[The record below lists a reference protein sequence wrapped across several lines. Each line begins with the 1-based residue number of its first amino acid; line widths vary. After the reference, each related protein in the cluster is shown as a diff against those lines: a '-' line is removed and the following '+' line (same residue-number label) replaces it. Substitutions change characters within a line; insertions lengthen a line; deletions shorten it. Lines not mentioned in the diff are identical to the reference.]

1 MEPYLPN
8 YLKGKNRRLVFDL
21 LRERGQMSRAEIT
34 RDTGMSFPTA
44 MKVVDAFLEK
54 GLLVELDET
63 GPAAGAGRKGR
74 LLRFEP
80 GAYRAVGVECEG
92 RFARVGLA
100 DMAGGVQARETIELG
115 DFARTRDLSPLAAQ
129 VFPAFWRE
137 VELPVYLEND
147 ANLACEGEAFLRRGA
162 GGAAN
167 MLYLSI
173 GSGCGGA
180 VRLDGKLRR
189 GARCRAGEVG
199 AMLLQPALGAP
210 GRSAARETLEDAV
223 CLAALERRFG
233 AALRDGAQPGEASA
247 QAMQLCTQVSEALR
261 AALPESTPVRVEP
274 SVSADAGVIGAA
286 ATVFERSLDALL
298 GSGCRRSGT
307 ARACAGVRRKAT
319 NASLPPQAKQKTDS
333 QALRRVL

>member
-115 DFARTRDLSPLAAQ
+115 DFARTRDLSPLAAAIRRMCAAANGAP
-129 VFPAFWRE
+129 VLGVCIGFPANLDPDAAAIVSYAAMDIQQPTSFDI
-137 VELPVYLEND
+137 LPV
-147 ANLACEGEAFLRRGA
+147 
-162 GGAAN
+162 
-167 MLYLSI
+167 
-173 GSGCGGA
+173 
-180 VRLDGKLRR
+180 
-189 GARCRAGEVG
+189 
-199 AMLLQPALGAP
+199 
-210 GRSAARETLEDAV
+210 
-223 CLAALERRFG
+223 
-233 AALRDGAQPGEASA
+233 
-247 QAMQLCTQVSEALR
+247 
-261 AALPESTPVRVEP
+261 
-274 SVSADAGVIGAA
+274 
-286 ATVFERSLDALL
+286 
-298 GSGCRRSGT
+298 
-307 ARACAGVRRKAT
+307 
-319 NASLPPQAKQKTDS
+319 QKPDPHGN
-333 QALRRVL
+333 R

>member
-100 DMAGGVQARETIELG
+100 DMAGGVQAR
-115 DFARTRDLSPLAAQ
+115 
-129 VFPAFWRE
+129 
-137 VELPVYLEND
+137 
-147 ANLACEGEAFLRRGA
+147 
-162 GGAAN
+162 
-167 MLYLSI
+167 
-173 GSGCGGA
+173 
-180 VRLDGKLRR
+180 
-189 GARCRAGEVG
+189 
-199 AMLLQPALGAP
+199 
-210 GRSAARETLEDAV
+210 
-223 CLAALERRFG
+223 
-233 AALRDGAQPGEASA
+233 
-247 QAMQLCTQVSEALR
+247 
-261 AALPESTPVRVEP
+261 
-274 SVSADAGVIGAA
+274 
-286 ATVFERSLDALL
+286 
-298 GSGCRRSGT
+298 
-307 ARACAGVRRKAT
+307 
-319 NASLPPQAKQKTDS
+319 
-333 QALRRVL
+333 